1 MDGTIQRKKA
11 AADTKTWR
19 PQTKAVRGGLAR
31 SNFDET
37 SEALFLTSGY
47 AYNSAEEA
55 EATFKGESTH
65 FQYSRF
71 GNPTVAMF
79 ENRLAALEGAEAC
92 RATSTGMS
100 AVFFALLALL
110 KAGDRVVAAR
120 QLFGSCHY
128 IVAQLL
134 PKYGVTGEFVDG
146 GDLAQWEKALAKP
159 AQAVLFESPSN
170 PMLDIVDIKAVCELA
185 HKAGATVVLDNAFA
199 TPMLQRPLEWGCDIV
214 VHSATK
220 YIDGQG
226 RTLGGAILG
235 PREFILE
242 KLQPIIRNTGPSLSP
257 FNAWVLL
264 KGMETLGLRIDRHCA
279 NAARVAEA
287 LAAHPAISR
296 VLYPG
301 RKDHPQHALAAR
313 QMSGFGGVVTFDVK
327 AGKWAA
333 FETLNRLKLID
344 ISNNLGDA
352 KSMVTHPATTTHMRI
367 GAEERAKLGIGDGT
381 VRISVGLEDVEDVI
395 ADLQQALR
403 G

>member
-1 MDGTIQRKKA
+1 MDGTITNKKA
-11 AADTKTWR
+11 RADQSTWR
-19 PQTKAVRGGLAR
+19 PQTRAVRGGQLR

-37 SEALFLTSGY
+37 SEALYLTSGY
-47 AYNSAEEA
+47 AYSSAEEA

-65 FQYSRF
+65 YQYSRF
-71 GNPTVAMF
+71 GNPTVSMF

-110 KAGDRVVAAR
+110 KAGDLIVAAR

-128 IVAQLL
+128 IVSDLL
-134 PKYGVTGEFVDG
+134 PKYGVQSELVDG
-146 GDLAQWEKALAKP
+146 GDLSQWEKALSKP
-159 AQAVLFESPSN
+159 TQAVLFESPSN

-185 HKAGATVVLDNAFA
+185 HKAGAKVVLDNAFA
-199 TPMLQRPLEWGCDIV
+199 TPILQRPLEWGADVV

-226 RTLGGAILG
+226 RTLGGAVLG
-235 PREFILE
+235 TREFIID

-257 FNAWVLL
+257 FNAWVLV
-264 KGMETLGLRIDRHCA
+264 KGLETLGLRLERHCA
-279 NAARVAEA
+279 NAARVADA
-287 LAAHPAISR
+287 LSGHPAISR

-301 RKDHPQHALAAR
+301 RTDHPQHKLAMA
-313 QMSGFGGVVTFDVK
+313 QMSGAGGVVTFDLK

-333 FETLNRLKLID
+333 FETLNRLKLVD

-352 KSMVTHPATTTHMRI
+352 KSLVTHPATTTHMRI
-367 GAEERAKLGIGDGT
+367 GAEERAKLGINDGT
-381 VRISVGLEDVEDVI
+381 VRISVGLEDVEDII
-395 ADLQQALR
+395 ADLIQAL